1 MAIDEVRMRL
11 RRKLEE
17 AFGMEEADM
26 LMDRPAGGWGDV
38 VTNASIRPTFDGID
52 HRFEAIDR
60 RFEAIDRRFDGSIRY
75 EHKIDTLRFEL
86 RSEMDRGFR
95 DQTWR
100 LMTAIFAS
108 TGTLVAAFG
117 AFIAVVKL

>member
-1 MAIDEVRMRL
+1 MAVDEVRMRL

-26 LMDRPAGGWGDV
+26 LMDRPVGGWGDV
-38 VTNASIRPTFDGID
+38 VTNTSIRPAFDG
-52 HRFEAIDR
+52 IDR
-60 RFEAIDRRFDGSIRY
+60 RFESIDQRFESIEHRFDSIDL
-75 EHKIDTLRFEL
+75 KFDTLRFEL